1 MEQCNVR
8 KSVFV
13 TWTIGLSSRSC
24 DKMQHYGSTV
34 HQNET
39 SYEQENIAQHTWS
52 LEPINI
58 ALSGGIEHSTKEAVR
73 FELSPSVIADGRRR
87 HFVASRGN
95 PSPWLW
101 TRRPGLKAPSI
112 DNVLAVVAQSVLGD
126 LRRVI
131 VTVRVPLTRHG
142 HVCSIQYDGTD
153 THVLS
158 PWCHH
163 GKSH

>member
-1 MEQCNVR
+1 
-8 KSVFV
+8 
-13 TWTIGLSSRSC
+13 
-24 DKMQHYGSTV
+24 MQHYGSTV

-95 PSPWLW
+95 PSPWL
-101 TRRPGLKAPSI
+101 
-112 DNVLAVVAQSVLGD
+112 
-126 LRRVI
+126 
-131 VTVRVPLTRHG
+131 
-142 HVCSIQYDGTD
+142 
-153 THVLS
+153 
-158 PWCHH
+158 
-163 GKSH
+163 